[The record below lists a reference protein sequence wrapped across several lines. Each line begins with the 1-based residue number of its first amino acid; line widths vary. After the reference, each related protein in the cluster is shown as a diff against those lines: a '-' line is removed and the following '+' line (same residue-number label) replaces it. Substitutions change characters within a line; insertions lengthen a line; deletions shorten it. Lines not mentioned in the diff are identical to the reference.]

1 MVYSWQMSE
10 LAPPRSR
17 SVTAAAVLVVITGC
31 FWLAHSGPFLW
42 LAFHRGSSSGLLQ
55 ALIIASLVVLSSAS
69 IGTVIAGFGVLFR
82 RNWARNLAIALAG
95 PWIVFGWWFL
105 RPLLRLP
112 ASLPPR
118 GFIALYALPIL
129 AAIVWLA
136 LLAGK
141 KVRTEFLPPAV
152 VQIYVNLLNEG
163 PPRSRL
169 TRALALGNGLFEL
182 LPAEDYNLDDKH
194 WEFRPGSIVRG
205 IETRRGGESH
215 LSAVSFES

>member
-1 MVYSWQMSE
+1 MGE
-10 LAPPRSR
+10 LTPPRSR

-42 LAFHRGSSSGLLQ
+42 LTLHRGGSSGLRQ
-55 ALIIASLVVLSSAS
+55 ALIVASFIVLSCAS

-82 RNWARNLAIALAG
+82 RNWARIFAIALAV
-95 PWIVFGWWFL
+95 PWILFGWWFL

-112 ASLPPR
+112 ASLYLR
-118 GFIALYALPIL
+118 GFIVLYTLPIL
-129 AAIVWLA
+129 APIVWLA
-136 LLAGK
+136 LLGGK
-141 KVRTEFLPPAV
+141 KVRTEFLPPAI

-163 PPRSRL
+163 LPRSRL

-182 LPAEDYNLDDKH
+182 LPTEDYDLDDKH

-205 IETRRGGESH
+205 METHRDGESY
-215 LSAVSFES
+215 LLAVSFGS

>member
-1 MVYSWQMSE
+1 M
-10 LAPPRSR
+10 
-17 SVTAAAVLVVITGC
+17 
-31 FWLAHSGPFLW
+31 
-42 LAFHRGSSSGLLQ
+42 
-55 ALIIASLVVLSSAS
+55 VVLICAS

-82 RNWARNLAIALAG
+82 RNWARNLAIALAV
-95 PWIVFGWWFL
+95 PWILFGWWFL

-112 ASLPPR
+112 ASLYSR
-118 GFIALYALPIL
+118 GFVALYALPIL

-136 LLAGK
+136 LLAGE
-141 KVRTEFLPPAV
+141 KVRTEFLPPAI

-182 LPAEDYNLDDKH
+182 LPTKDYDLDDKH

-205 IETRRGGESH
+205 IETRRDGESH
-215 LSAVSFES
+215 LLAVSFGS